1 MNRAVQPQRQ
11 QRRGIFS
18 VPLADHPDLGVT
30 EAASD
35 MVVDQPTGLHKGIT
49 DCRADKLKAAF
60 FNAFDSASE
69 AGVVVGISASVAA
82 RVTCG
87 ALSTKDQTKSVND
100 SPFSSIAR

>member
-1 MNRAVQPQRQ
+1 
-11 QRRGIFS
+11 
-18 VPLADHPDLGVT
+18 
-30 EAASD
+30 

>member
-18 VPLADHPDLGVT
+18 VPLADNRDLQG
-30 EAASD
+30 EAAGD
-35 MVVDQPTGLHKGIT
+35 MVVDQPTGLHKAGQIVEPT
-49 DCRADKLKAAF
+49 NLKPRF

-82 RVTCG
+82 ARVTCG
-87 ALSTKDQTKSVND
+87 ALSTQDEQNQ
-100 SPFSSIAR
+100 

>member
-1 MNRAVQPQRQ
+1 MLSSHSASSGAVS
-11 QRRGIFS
+11 S
-18 VPLADHPDLGVT
+18 VSHLRIILTSVT
-30 EAASD
+30 EAAGD

>member
-18 VPLADHPDLGVT
+18 VPLADHPDLQT
-30 EAASD
+30 EAAGD

>member
-1 MNRAVQPQRQ
+1 MLSSHSASSGAVS
-11 QRRGIFS
+11 S
-18 VPLADHPDLGVT
+18 VSHLRIILTSRVT
-30 EAASD
+30 EAAGD

-69 AGVVVGISASVAA
+69 AGVVAGISASVAA